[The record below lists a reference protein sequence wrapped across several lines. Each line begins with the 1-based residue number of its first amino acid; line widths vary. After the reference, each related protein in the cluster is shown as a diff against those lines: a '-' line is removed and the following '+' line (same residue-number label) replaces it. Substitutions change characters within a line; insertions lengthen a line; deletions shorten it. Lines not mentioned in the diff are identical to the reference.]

1 MFCPNC
7 GANLADGAKFCTN
20 CGSTLGA
27 PAQPAAPQ
35 QPVYQQPVAPQQPVY
50 QQPVYQQPAAPQQPV
65 YQQPAAPRQPAA
77 PGSFQQTLRQYLHFI
92 MGGLGA
98 LAALIGLLTI
108 FGVFDVST
116 TVSASGY
123 GQSRSETEYITVSE
137 ALEADGTTTIVVG
150 NILCGVL
157 FLAAAAVGILY
168 FLKVFKNMPYFD
180 APIFQSLVMG
190 KTGNKPAFGMG
201 LLGALGVVLQ
211 FVMYLL
217 AGGEQSFLGASV
229 KYSFGLNWI
238 SWVMLVLFAG
248 LAVLDFC
255 VISKKEQ

>member
-1 MFCPNC
+1 M
-7 GANLADGAKFCTN
+7 K
-20 CGSTLGA
+20 
-27 PAQPAAPQ
+27 
-35 QPVYQQPVAPQQPVY
+35 
-50 QQPVYQQPAAPQQPV
+50 
-65 YQQPAAPRQPAA
+65 
-77 PGSFQQTLRQYLHFI
+77 QYLHFI

-108 FGVFDVST
+108 FGVFDVSA

-123 GQSRSETEYITVSE
+123 GSTQRETEYITVSE
-137 ALEADGTTTIVVG
+137 ALEADGTATIVVG
-150 NILCGVL
+150 NILCGIL

-180 APIFQSLVMG
+180 APIFQKLVMG

-201 LLGALGVVLQ
+201 LLGVLGVVLQ
-211 FVMYLL
+211 FLMYLL
-217 AGGEQSFLGASV
+217 AGGKESMLGFSV

-238 SWVMLVLFAG
+238 SWVMLVLFGG
-248 LAVLDFC
+248 LAALDFF